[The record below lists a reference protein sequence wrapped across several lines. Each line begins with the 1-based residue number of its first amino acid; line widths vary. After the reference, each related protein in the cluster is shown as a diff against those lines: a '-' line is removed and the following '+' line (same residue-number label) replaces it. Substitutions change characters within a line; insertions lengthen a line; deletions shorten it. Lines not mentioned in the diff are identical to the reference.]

1 MEGMNNYAQLCG
13 SIADKPKFSHMGGSD
28 NYYSFPLDIE
38 RLSGFVDTINIIAR
52 EDMLEELEIETYTHL
67 AVTGELRSYNNKHGD
82 GSRLVISVLAKQL
95 AFTDD
100 EDKNA
105 VSLTGALCKR
115 PNLRKTP
122 MGRQICDL
130 MLAINRKYG
139 RSDYLPCI
147 AWGRL
152 AETTAELSVGDTLS
166 LEGRIQSRKYIK
178 VINGAPAERTAFEV
192 SIVSL
197 IP

>member
-1 MEGMNNYAQLCG
+1 MNNVVRLCG
-13 SIADKPKFSHMGGSD
+13 AVADKPRFSHVGGTD

-38 RLSGFVDTINIIAR
+38 RLSGYVDTINIIVR
-52 EDMLEELEIETYTHL
+52 EELLEQLEIEDSRHL
-67 AVTGELRSYNNKHGD
+67 AVLGEMRSYNNKRGE
-82 GSRLVISVLAKQL
+82 GSRLVISVFARELS
-95 AFTDD
+95 FTDE
-100 EDKNA
+100 EDGNV
-105 VSLTGALCKR
+105 VSLTGALCKK

-130 MLAINRKYG
+130 MLAVNRRYG

-152 AETTAELSVGDTLS
+152 AENTSQLKVGDTIT
-166 LEGRIQSRKYIK
+166 LEGRIQSRRYIK
-178 VINGAPAERTAFEV
+178 TENGVSSERTAYEV

-197 IP
+197 T

>member
-1 MEGMNNYAQLCG
+1 MNNYAQLCG

-130 MLAINRKYG
+130 MLAVNRKYG

>member
-1 MEGMNNYAQLCG
+1 MEGMNNVVRLCG
-13 SIADKPKFSHMGGSD
+13 AVADKPRFSHVGGTD

-38 RLSGFVDTINIIAR
+38 RLSGYVDTINIIVR
-52 EDMLEELEIETYTHL
+52 EELLEQLEIEDSRHL
-67 AVTGELRSYNNKHGD
+67 AVLGEMRSYNNKRGE
-82 GSRLVISVLAKQL
+82 GSRLVISVFARELS
-95 AFTDD
+95 FTDE
-100 EDKNA
+100 EDGNV
-105 VSLTGALCKR
+105 VSLTGALCKK

-130 MLAINRKYG
+130 MLAVNRRYG

-152 AETTAELSVGDTLS
+152 AENTSQLKVGDTIT
-166 LEGRIQSRKYIK
+166 LEGRIQSRRYIK
-178 VINGAPAERTAFEV
+178 TENGVSSERTAYEV

-197 IP
+197 T